1 MKELI
6 TSEQLSL
13 LAKEDA
19 INSAERGANPDWLA
33 AARRG
38 VKVLAHRRPFLTSD
52 DVWTWLQD
60 LEIKVEEPRAM
71 GSIMA
76 GARNDALIAPTSE
89 FLPSAR
95 PACHRRPQRVW
106 KSLIY
111 QSVEDQ

>member
-6 TSEQLSL
+6 SHEQLSL
-13 LAKEDA
+13 LATADA
-19 INSAERGANPDWLA
+19 IDSAERGANPDWLA

-38 VKVLAHRRPFLTSD
+38 IKVLAHRREYLTSD
-52 DVWTWLQD
+52 DLWVWLAD
-60 LEIKVEEPRAM
+60 LHIKVEEPRAM
-71 GSIMA
+71 GSVMA
-76 GARNDALIAPTSE
+76 GARNDALITPTSQ

-111 QSVEDQ
+111 DSPQDQ

>member
-13 LAKEDA
+13 LAKVNA
-19 INSAERGANPDWLA
+19 IDSAENGANPDWLA

-38 VKVLAHRRPFLTSD
+38 VKVLAHRREFLTSD
-52 DVWTWLQD
+52 DLWVWLAD
-60 LEIKVEEPRAM
+60 LKIPVKEPRAM
-71 GSIMA
+71 GAVMA
-76 GARNDALIAPTSE
+76 GARRDALITPTSQ

-95 PACHRRPQRVW
+95 PACHQRPQRVW

-111 QSVEDQ
+111 DNPED

>member
-1 MKELI
+1 MKKLI
-6 TSEQLSL
+6 SSEQLSL

-19 INSAERGANPDWLA
+19 IDSAERGANPDWLA

-38 VKVLAHRRPFLTSD
+38 IKVLAHRREYLTSD
-52 DVWTWLQD
+52 DLWVWLKD

-106 KSLIY
+106 RSLIY
-111 QSVEDQ
+111 DNPED